1 MGVTRP
7 LFCANDGFMTTRGML
22 TRGVV
27 QDYEILSGSST
38 DYDSLMNLIG
48 DARIVLIGEASHGTH
63 EFYRERSRITR
74 ELIDRKGFRAV
85 AVEADWPDAYRVNRY
100 VRGQGNDRSVEESL
114 RDFVRFPAWMWRNTD
129 VLAFLEWLHARN
141 SAQRYD
147 QTKVGFYGLDLY
159 SLRASMEAVVAYL
172 DTVDPQAAAAARHRY
187 SCFDIHESEGQRY
200 GHSVMRNVA
209 AACEDEVVAQLT
221 DLRNRQED
229 LLARD
234 GWLAADEY
242 FFAERNA
249 HLVLNAE
256 RYYREMYR
264 GHVSSWN
271 IRDTHMAETLYAL
284 SSHLQQVD
292 GTARIVVWAHNSHV
306 GDARATEMGVRGE
319 INIGQLAR
327 ELWPGEVFTI
337 GFTTHHGRVTA
348 ASEWGAPAE
357 RKRVRPALSGSYE
370 AAFHEMQEPLML
382 IPTQSP
388 GNAALSDPRL
398 ERAIGVI
405 YRPDTER
412 TSHWFHTDIRTQFD
426 AVIHIDSTTALRP
439 LERTGLWDMGE
450 PPETYPSGL

>member
-1 MGVTRP
+1 
-7 LFCANDGFMTTRGML
+7 
-22 TRGVV
+22 
-27 QDYEILSGSST
+27 
-38 DYDSLMNLIG
+38 MNLIG
-48 DARIVLIGEASHGTH
+48 EARIVLIGEASHGTH
-63 EFYRERSRITR
+63 EFYRERARITR

-100 VRGQGNDRSVEESL
+100 VRGQGNDQSAEEAL

-159 SLRASMEAVVAYL
+159 SLRASMEAVVSYL
-172 DTVDPQAAAAARHRY
+172 DTVDPQAAADARHRY
-187 SCFDIHESEGQRY
+187 SCFDIYESEGQRY
-200 GHSVMRNVA
+200 GHGVLRNVA
-209 AACEDEVVAQLT
+209 AACEDEVVAQLI

-292 GTARIVVWAHNSHV
+292 GTARIVIWAHNSHV
-306 GDARATEMGVRGE
+306 GDARATEMGARGE

-327 ELWPGEVFTI
+327 ELWPDEVFTI

-370 AAFHEMQEPLML
+370 AAFHYMQEPMML
-382 IPTQSP
+382 IPTQAP
-388 GNAALSDPRL
+388 ENAALSDPLL

-405 YRPDTER
+405 YRPETER
-412 TSHWFHTDIRTQFD
+412 TSHWFHTSIRAQFD
-426 AVIHIDSTTALRP
+426 AVIHIDSTTALQP

>member
-1 MGVTRP
+1 
-7 LFCANDGFMTTRGML
+7 ML

-27 QDYEILSGSST
+27 QEYEILSGSSS
-38 DYDSLMNLIG
+38 DYDSLLNLIG
-48 DARIVLIGEASHGTH
+48 EARIVLIGEASHGTH

-74 ELIDRKGFRAV
+74 ELIDKKGFRGV

-100 VRGQGNDRSVEESL
+100 VRGQGNDQSAEEAL

-129 VLAFLEWLHARN
+129 VLAFLEWLHAHNR
-141 SAQRYD
+141 AQRYD

-159 SLRASMEAVVAYL
+159 SLRASMEAVVTYL
-172 DTVDPQAAAAARHRY
+172 DAVDPQAAADARHRY
-187 SCFDIHESEGQRY
+187 SCFDIYESEGQRY
-200 GHSVMRNVA
+200 GHGVMRNVA

-256 RYYREMYR
+256 RYYRAMYR

-271 IRDTHMAETLYAL
+271 IRDMHMAETLHAL

-292 GTARIVVWAHNSHV
+292 GNARIVVWAHNSHV
-306 GDARATEMGVRGE
+306 GDARATEMSARGE
-319 INIGQLAR
+319 INIGQVAR

-370 AAFHEMQEPLML
+370 SAFHEMQEPMML
-382 IPTQSP
+382 IPTQAP
-388 GNAALSDPRL
+388 GNEALSNPRL

-405 YRPDTER
+405 YRPETER
-412 TSHWFHTDIRTQFD
+412 TSHWFHTDIRAQFD